1 MEETVEIA
9 IKRTLQIYS
18 GRSNP
23 ALAAEIARQLKQPLG
38 DVDLA
43 QFANGEIYCRFQDSV
58 RGADVFVVQTH
69 SHPINEMIMEQL
81 IMIDALKRASAKRIV
96 AVCPYYGY
104 SRQDKKALGREP
116 ITARMVADLFQ
127 ATGVDRVISVDL
139 HTGQIQGFFNRP
151 FDHLTALP
159 LLAEWVRQEI
169 QEDVIVVSPDA
180 GRVKMVEK
188 FASEIESDVAILY
201 KRRSAKLHN
210 VSEAL
215 AVVGNV
221 SGKTCL
227 LIDDMIDTA
236 GTICGAAR
244 LLKEHGAGDVYALAT
259 HGIFSG
265 PAIDRLKNA
274 PIETVVVTD
283 TIPVAPDSMFD
294 KLRILSAA
302 PIIASAIRAV
312 FEDASVSEIFRG
324 YNQV

>member
-1 MEETVEIA
+1 MEIA

>member
-1 MEETVEIA
+1 VEIA